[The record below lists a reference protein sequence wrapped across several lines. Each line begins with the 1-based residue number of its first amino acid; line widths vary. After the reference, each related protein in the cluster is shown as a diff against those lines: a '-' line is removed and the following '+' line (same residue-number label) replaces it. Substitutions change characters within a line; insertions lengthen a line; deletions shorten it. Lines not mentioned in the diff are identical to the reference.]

1 MVQSRTRRRPR
12 DKEIS
17 AVHLK
22 WKPYEPTAK
31 EKRQAEQ
38 IKKKQEERA
47 PTGDVGGPA
56 KGAGG
61 GAQRWAPG
69 PLVLTGLPATDVSAE
84 LSR

>member
-1 MVQSRTRRRPR
+1 MGPLTGG
-12 DKEIS
+12 
-17 AVHLK
+17 
-22 WKPYEPTAK
+22 
-31 EKRQAEQ
+31 
-38 IKKKQEERA
+38 ERA